1 LGRGSLWGNEWWGT
15 CKLPSMSTHVY
26 DSWKNEK
33 DKNLSNLAKSN
44 SNISYIYIYMYL
56 YIYLSVLCIHYEY
69 LSTRAT
75 LIYLTCKRE
84 KWKKNYHGPRP
95 FHSLSPVTS
104 STVLSL
110 SLSLYLSIYLSMK
123 SPSQLP
129 PQYQHQLQLETP
141 HYFNTLTTTAQTIY
155 MFNIYDQNELFL
167 SYHSLLVM
175 ENVCL

>member
-1 LGRGSLWGNEWWGT
+1 
-15 CKLPSMSTHVY
+15 MSTHVY

-110 SLSLYLSIYLSMK
+110 SLSLYLSIYEK
-123 SPSQLP
+123 SLP
-129 PQYQHQLQLETP
+129 TSPTIP
-141 HYFNTLTTTAQTIY
+141 TSTTTRNPPLFQHPNNNSTN
-155 MFNIYDQNELFL
+155 NI
-167 SYHSLLVM
+167 HV
-175 ENVCL
+175 

>member
-1 LGRGSLWGNEWWGT
+1 MNICPLGPPLFTLPAKERNERKT
-15 CKLPSMSTHVY
+15 IMAPVPSTH
-26 DSWKNEK
+26 SH
-33 DKNLSNLAKSN
+33 LLLHPQS
-44 SNISYIYIYMYL
+44 
-56 YIYLSVLCIHYEY
+56 
-69 LSTRAT
+69 
-75 LIYLTCKRE
+75 
-84 KWKKNYHGPRP
+84 
-95 FHSLSPVTS
+95 
-104 STVLSL
+104 SL
-110 SLSLYLSIYLSMK
+110 SLSLSIYLSMK